1 MHLQQPFPCANTTA
15 KKFFNLAINQ
25 LNFWDFILNNNSEIG
40 QRYAK
45 ALFELSKE
53 SKSLDKTEK
62 DLLSVHY
69 LIEKNNELNIALKSS
84 GLSRENQA
92 NLMEKI
98 LKKMK
103 VSPLIIKFIGTLAI
117 NGRLNIVNNIID
129 EFLKKLA
136 HERGELT
143 AEITTAVPIS
153 KEINKSIVKEISK
166 LTKTKKI
173 ELHEQIDESLIGGLV
188 LRMGSTMID
197 SSIKTKLSTLK
208 LIMKGV

>member
-1 MHLQQPFPCANTTA
+1 MQQPFPCANTTA

-25 LNFWDFILNNNSEIG
+25 INFWNFILNNNSEIG

-45 ALFELSKE
+45 ALFELSAE
-53 SKSLDKTEK
+53 SKSLDKIEK
-62 DLLSVHY
+62 DLLSVHS
-69 LIEKNNELNIALKSS
+69 LITKNNELNMLIKSS
-84 GLSRENQA
+84 SLSRENQA
-92 NLMEKI
+92 SLMEKL

-103 VSPLIIKFIGTLAI
+103 VSPLIIKFIGTLAV
-117 NGRLNIVNNIID
+117 NGRLNIINNIIE

-136 HERGELT
+136 HHRGELT

-153 KEINKSIVKEISK
+153 KDINKSIVKEISK
-166 LTKTKKI
+166 LTKINKI
-173 ELHEQIDESLIGGLV
+173 ELKEKIDESLIGGLII
-188 LRMGSTMID
+188 RMGSTMID

>member
-1 MHLQQPFPCANTTA
+1 M
-15 KKFFNLAINQ
+15 
-25 LNFWDFILNNNSEIG
+25 NNNSEIG

-45 ALFELSKE
+45 ALFELSAE

-62 DLLSVHY
+62 DLLSVHS
-69 LIEKNNELNIALKSS
+69 LIAKNNEIIMVIKSS

-92 NLMEKI
+92 SLMEKI

-166 LTKTKKI
+166 LTKTNKI
-173 ELHEQIDESLIGGLV
+173 ELNEKIDESLIGGLV

-208 LIMKGV
+208 MIMKGV

>member
-1 MHLQQPFPCANTTA
+1 M
-15 KKFFNLAINQ
+15 
-25 LNFWDFILNNNSEIG
+25 NNNSEIG

-45 ALFELSKE
+45 ALFELSAE
-53 SKSLDKTEK
+53 SKSLDKIEK
-62 DLLSVHY
+62 DLLSVHS
-69 LIEKNNELNIALKSS
+69 LIVKNNEINMVIKSS

-92 NLMEKI
+92 TLMEKL
-98 LKKMK
+98 LKKMG
-103 VSPLIIKFIGTLAI
+103 VSPLILKFIGTLAI

-143 AEITTAVPIS
+143 AEITTAVPIT
-153 KEINKSIVKEISK
+153 KAINKSIVKEISK

-173 ELHEQIDESLIGGLV
+173 ELNEKIDESLIGGLI

-208 LIMKGV
+208 MIMKGV

>member
-1 MHLQQPFPCANTTA
+1 M
-15 KKFFNLAINQ
+15 
-25 LNFWDFILNNNSEIG
+25 NNNSEIG

-45 ALFELSKE
+45 ALFELSEE

-62 DLLSVHY
+62 DLLSVHT
-69 LIEKNNELNIALKSS
+69 LIERNNELNMLIKSS
-84 GLSRENQA
+84 SLSRENQA
-92 NLMEKI
+92 SLMEKL

-103 VSPLIIKFIGTLAI
+103 VSPLIIKFIGTLAV
-117 NGRLNIVNNIID
+117 NGRLNIINNIIE

-136 HERGELT
+136 HHRGELT

-153 KEINKSIVKEISK
+153 KDINKSIVKEISK
-166 LTKTKKI
+166 LTKTNKI
-173 ELHEQIDESLIGGLV
+173 ELKEKIDESLIGGLII
-188 LRMGSTMID
+188 RMGSTMID

>member
-1 MHLQQPFPCANTTA
+1 M
-15 KKFFNLAINQ
+15 I
-25 LNFWDFILNNNSEIG
+25 
-40 QRYAK
+40 
-45 ALFELSKE
+45 
-53 SKSLDKTEK
+53 
-62 DLLSVHY
+62 
-69 LIEKNNELNIALKSS
+69 
-84 GLSRENQA
+84 
-92 NLMEKI
+92 
-98 LKKMK
+98 
-103 VSPLIIKFIGTLAI
+103 IIKFIGTLAI

-153 KEINKSIVKEISK
+153 KEIKKSIVKEISK

-173 ELHEQIDESLIGGLV
+173 ELNEQIDESLIGGLV
-188 LRMGSTMID
+188 LLMGSTMID

>member
-1 MHLQQPFPCANTTA
+1 M
-15 KKFFNLAINQ
+15 
-25 LNFWDFILNNNSEIG
+25 NNNSEIG

-45 ALFELSKE
+45 ALFELSEE
-53 SKSLDKTEK
+53 SKSLDKAEK
-62 DLLSVHY
+62 DLLSVHS
-69 LIEKNNELNIALKSS
+69 LIEKNNELNIVLKSS
-84 GLSRENQA
+84 SLSRENQA

-98 LKKMK
+98 LNKMK
-103 VSPLIIKFIGTLAI
+103 VSQLIIKFIGTLAI

-173 ELHEQIDESLIGGLV
+173 ELNEQIDESLIGGLV

>member
-1 MHLQQPFPCANTTA
+1 M
-15 KKFFNLAINQ
+15 
-25 LNFWDFILNNNSEIG
+25 NNNSEIG

-45 ALFELSKE
+45 ALFELSAE

-62 DLLSVHY
+62 DLLSVHS
-69 LIEKNNELNIALKSS
+69 LIAKNNEIIMVIKSS
-84 GLSRENQA
+84 SLSRENQA
-92 NLMEKI
+92 SLMEKI

-103 VSPLIIKFIGTLAI
+103 VSPLTIKFIGTLAI

-136 HERGELT
+136 QDRGELS

-173 ELHEQIDESLIGGLV
+173 ELNEQIDESLIGGLV

>member
-1 MHLQQPFPCANTTA
+1 M
-15 KKFFNLAINQ
+15 
-25 LNFWDFILNNNSEIG
+25 NNNSEIG
-40 QRYAK
+40 QRYSK
-45 ALFELSKE
+45 ALFELSAE

-62 DLLSVHY
+62 DLLSVHS
-69 LIEKNNELNIALKSS
+69 LIAKNNEINMVIKSPS
-84 GLSRENQA
+84 LSRENQA
-92 NLMEKI
+92 SIMEKI
-98 LKKMK
+98 LKRMK

-117 NGRLNIVNNIID
+117 NGRLSIVNNIID

-153 KEINKSIVKEISK
+153 KEINKSIVKVISK
-166 LTKTKKI
+166 LTKTNKI
-173 ELHEQIDESLIGGLV
+173 ELNEKIDESLIGGLV

-208 LIMKGV
+208 MIMKGV

>member
-1 MHLQQPFPCANTTA
+1 MKILIVDDSPQ
-15 KKFFNLAINQ
+15 
-25 LNFWDFILNNNSEIG
+25 ILN
-40 QRYAK
+40 
-45 ALFELSKE
+45 
-53 SKSLDKTEK
+53 
-62 DLLSVHY
+62 
-69 LIEKNNELNIALKSS
+69 
-84 GLSRENQA
+84 
-92 NLMEKI
+92 
-98 LKKMK
+98 KMK
-103 VSPLIIKFIGTLAI
+103 VSQLIIKFIGTLAI

-166 LTKTKKI
+166 LTKTNKI
-173 ELHEQIDESLIGGLV
+173 ELNETIDKSLIGGLV

-208 LIMKGV
+208 MIMKGV

>member
-1 MHLQQPFPCANTTA
+1 
-15 KKFFNLAINQ
+15 
-25 LNFWDFILNNNSEIG
+25 LNNNSEIG

-45 ALFELSKE
+45 ALFELSSE

-62 DLLSVHY
+62 DLLSVHS
-69 LIEKNNELNIALKSS
+69 LIAENNQIFLVIKSS
-84 GLSRENQA
+84 SLSRENQA
-92 NLMEKI
+92 SLMEKI

-103 VSPLIIKFIGTLAI
+103 ASPLIIKFIGTLAI

-166 LTKTKKI
+166 LTKIKTI
-173 ELHEQIDESLIGGLV
+173 ELNEKIDESLIGGLV

-208 LIMKGV
+208 MIMKGV

>member
-1 MHLQQPFPCANTTA
+1 M
-15 KKFFNLAINQ
+15 
-25 LNFWDFILNNNSEIG
+25 NNNSEIG

-45 ALFELSKE
+45 ALFELSAE

-62 DLLSVHY
+62 DLLSVHS
-69 LIEKNNELNIALKSS
+69 LIAKNNQIFMVIKSS
-84 GLSRENQA
+84 SLSRENQA

-166 LTKTKKI
+166 LTKIKTI
-173 ELHEQIDESLIGGLV
+173 ELNEKIDESLIGGLV

-208 LIMKGV
+208 MIMKGV

>member
-1 MHLQQPFPCANTTA
+1 MQQPFPCANTTA

-25 LNFWDFILNNNSEIG
+25 INFWNFILNNNSEIG

-45 ALFELSKE
+45 ALFELSAE
-53 SKSLDKTEK
+53 SKSLDKIEK
-62 DLLSVHY
+62 DLLSVHS
-69 LIEKNNELNIALKSS
+69 LITKNNELNMLIKSS
-84 GLSRENQA
+84 SLSRENQA
-92 NLMEKI
+92 SLMEKL

-103 VSPLIIKFIGTLAI
+103 ASPLIIKFIGTLAV
-117 NGRLNIVNNIID
+117 NGRLNIINNIIE

-136 HERGELT
+136 HHRGELT

-153 KEINKSIVKEISK
+153 KDINKSIVKEISK
-166 LTKTKKI
+166 LTKTNKI
-173 ELHEQIDESLIGGLV
+173 ELKEKIDESLIGGLII
-188 LRMGSTMID
+188 RMGSTMID

>member
-1 MHLQQPFPCANTTA
+1 MQQPFPCANTTA

-25 LNFWDFILNNNSEIG
+25 INFWNFILNNNSEIG

-45 ALFELSKE
+45 ALFELSAE
-53 SKSLDKTEK
+53 SKSLDKIEK
-62 DLLSVHY
+62 DLLSVHS
-69 LIEKNNELNIALKSS
+69 LITKNNELNMLIKSS
-84 GLSRENQA
+84 SLSRENQA
-92 NLMEKI
+92 SLMEKL

-103 VSPLIIKFIGTLAI
+103 VSPLIIKFIGTLAV
-117 NGRLNIVNNIID
+117 NGRLNIINNIIE

-136 HERGELT
+136 HHRGELT

-153 KEINKSIVKEISK
+153 KDINKSIVKEISK
-166 LTKTKKI
+166 LTKTNKI
-173 ELHEQIDESLIGGLV
+173 ELKEKIDESLIGGLII
-188 LRMGSTMID
+188 RMGSTMID

>member
-15 KKFFNLAINQ
+15 KKLFNLAINQ
-25 LNFWDFILNNNSEIG
+25 LNFWNFILNNNSEIG

-45 ALFELSKE
+45 ALFELSEE
-53 SKSLDKTEK
+53 SKSLDKAEK
-62 DLLSVHY
+62 DLLSVHS
-69 LIEKNNELNIALKSS
+69 LIEKNNELNIVLKSS
-84 GLSRENQA
+84 SLSRENQA

-103 VSPLIIKFIGTLAI
+103 VNPLIIKFIGTLAI

-173 ELHEQIDESLIGGLV
+173 ELNEQIDESLIGGLV

>member
-15 KKFFNLAINQ
+15 KKLFNLAINQ
-25 LNFWDFILNNNSEIG
+25 LNFWNFILNNNSEIG

-45 ALFELSKE
+45 ALFELSAE
-53 SKSLDKTEK
+53 SKSLDKIEK
-62 DLLSVHY
+62 DLLSVHS
-69 LIEKNNELNIALKSS
+69 LITKNNELNMLIKSS
-84 GLSRENQA
+84 SLSRENQA
-92 NLMEKI
+92 SLMEKL

-103 VSPLIIKFIGTLAI
+103 VSPLIIKFIGTLAV
-117 NGRLNIVNNIID
+117 NGRLNIINNIIE

-136 HERGELT
+136 HHRGELT

-153 KEINKSIVKEISK
+153 KDINKSIVKEISK
-166 LTKTKKI
+166 LTKTNKI
-173 ELHEQIDESLIGGLV
+173 ELKEKIDESLIGGLII
-188 LRMGSTMID
+188 RMESTMID

>member
-15 KKFFNLAINQ
+15 KKLFNLAINQ
-25 LNFWDFILNNNSEIG
+25 LNFWNFILNNNSEIG

-45 ALFELSKE
+45 ALFELSEE
-53 SKSLDKTEK
+53 SKSLDKAEK
-62 DLLSVHY
+62 DLLSVHS
-69 LIEKNNELNIALKSS
+69 LIEKNNELNIVLKSS
-84 GLSRENQA
+84 SLSRENQA

-103 VSPLIIKFIGTLAI
+103 VSPLIIKFFGTLAI

-173 ELHEQIDESLIGGLV
+173 ELNEQIDESLIGGLV

>member
-1 MHLQQPFPCANTTA
+1 M
-15 KKFFNLAINQ
+15 
-25 LNFWDFILNNNSEIG
+25 NNNSEIG

-45 ALFELSKE
+45 ALFELSAE

-62 DLLSVHY
+62 DLLSVHS
-69 LIEKNNELNIALKSS
+69 LIAKNNEIIMVIKSS

-92 NLMEKI
+92 SLMEKI

-143 AEITTAVPIS
+143 AEITTAVPIT
-153 KEINKSIVKEISK
+153 KAINKSIVKEISK
-166 LTKTKKI
+166 LTKTNKI
-173 ELHEQIDESLIGGLV
+173 ELKEKIDESLIGGLII
-188 LRMGSTMID
+188 RMGSTMID

>member
-1 MHLQQPFPCANTTA
+1 
-15 KKFFNLAINQ
+15 
-25 LNFWDFILNNNSEIG
+25 LNNNSEIG

-45 ALFELSKE
+45 ALFELSAE

-62 DLLSVHY
+62 DLLSVHS
-69 LIEKNNELNIALKSS
+69 LIAENNQIFLVIKSS
-84 GLSRENQA
+84 SLSRENQA

-166 LTKTKKI
+166 LTKIKTI
-173 ELHEQIDESLIGGLV
+173 ELNEKIDESLIGGLV

-208 LIMKGV
+208 MIMKGV

>member
-1 MHLQQPFPCANTTA
+1 LQQPFPCANTTA

-25 LNFWDFILNNNSEIG
+25 INFWNFILNNNSEIG

-45 ALFELSKE
+45 ALFELSAE
-53 SKSLDKTEK
+53 SKSLDKIEK
-62 DLLSVHY
+62 DLLSVHS
-69 LIEKNNELNIALKSS
+69 LITKNNELNMLIKSS
-84 GLSRENQA
+84 SLSRENQA
-92 NLMEKI
+92 SLMEKL

-103 VSPLIIKFIGTLAI
+103 ASPLIIKFIGTLAV
-117 NGRLNIVNNIID
+117 NGRLNIINNIIE

-136 HERGELT
+136 HHRGELT

-153 KEINKSIVKEISK
+153 KDINKSIVKEISK
-166 LTKTKKI
+166 LTKTNKI
-173 ELHEQIDESLIGGLV
+173 ELKEKIDESLIGGLII
-188 LRMGSTMID
+188 RMGSTMID

>member
-1 MHLQQPFPCANTTA
+1 M
-15 KKFFNLAINQ
+15 
-25 LNFWDFILNNNSEIG
+25 NNNSEIG

-45 ALFELSKE
+45 ALFELSAE

-62 DLLSVHY
+62 DLLSVHS
-69 LIEKNNELNIALKSS
+69 LIAKNNEIIMVIKSS
-84 GLSRENQA
+84 SLSRENQA
-92 NLMEKI
+92 SLMEKI

-103 VSPLIIKFIGTLAI
+103 VSPLTIKFIGTLAI

-129 EFLKKLA
+129 EFLKTLA

-166 LTKTKKI
+166 LTKTNKI
-173 ELHEQIDESLIGGLV
+173 ELDETIDKSLIGGLV

-208 LIMKGV
+208 MIMKGV

>member
-1 MHLQQPFPCANTTA
+1 MYLQQPFPCANTTA
-15 KKFFNLAINQ
+15 KKLFNLAINQ
-25 LNFWDFILNNNSEIG
+25 LNFWNFILNNNSEIG

-45 ALFELSKE
+45 ALFELSEE

-62 DLLSVHY
+62 DLLSVHT
-69 LIEKNNELNIALKSS
+69 LIERNNELNMVLKSS
-84 GLSRENQA
+84 SLSRENQA

-143 AEITTAVPIS
+143 AEITTAVPIT
-153 KEINKSIVKEISK
+153 KAINKSIVKEISK

-173 ELHEQIDESLIGGLV
+173 ELNEKIDESLIGGLI